1 MFSFLGWTVITLAA
15 ALAMHVVDGAQ
26 HLGFKNTVW
35 QPICGL
41 SEELGTVAG
50 SNVKAA
56 NDILAHLE
64 TMRKAALRAAI
75 FVEVNV
81 GTDKA
86 QKGMVVQ
93 QYYTRRATKALS
105 KYKSMGLSSHLKAA
119 SSAGYLKG
127 RVDEYLNL
135 LQQVSSSANNGCLL
149 SGAAAEQGQKLSG
162 WKIGTTPCALTP
174 PQVAEQTRSKTKLTE
189 TGYQNTVHGAGSNAA
204 NTHEGTTSGSFK
216 CRLLGSGNSDGLAH
230 TAEAMAIYAMAGYIK
245 MPKSDGEVSLEDADR
260 LKDDKG
266 TGTSAWKAAYEDV
279 NGALLETDTDTQ
291 NESAA
296 LDARSDIKE
305 AIKKLLLPKDTTDSS
320 HIEEKINEIF
330 GSKEDEKLKQLETR

>member
-1 MFSFLGWTVITLAA
+1 
-15 ALAMHVVDGAQ
+15 MHMVDGAQ

-35 QPICGL
+35 KPIYGL

-56 NDILAHLE
+56 NAILAHLE
-64 TMRKAALRAAI
+64 TMRKAALRAEI

-105 KYKSMGLSSHLKAA
+105 KYKSIGLSSHLKAA

-174 PQVAEQTRSKTKLTE
+174 PEVTTVTRTTAKLTAK
-189 TGYQNTVHGAGSNAA
+189 GYENMVHGPGSHPT
-204 NTHEGTTSGSFK
+204 NTHQGSTTGSLSSAAQGITVF
-216 CRLLGSGNSDGLAH
+216 S
-230 TAEAMAIYAMAGYIK
+230 MAGYIK
-245 MPKSDGEVSLEDADR
+245 MPDTAEEVTLETAAN
-260 LKDDKG
+260 LKQG
-266 TGTSAWKAAYEDV
+266 RSTGTQS
-279 NGALLETDTDTQ
+279 
-291 NESAA
+291 
-296 LDARSDIKE
+296 
-305 AIKKLLLPKDTTDSS
+305 
-320 HIEEKINEIF
+320 
-330 GSKEDEKLKQLETR
+330 